1 MNRPRPSR
9 HPNRHRT
16 GRGRRLFRDPSRR
29 WVAGICAGI
38 ANHLGVP
45 VFWVRL
51 LAVLPLM
58 SPLLPIMLLGYVIA
72 TLRIPLEPD
81 SLYEDV
87 EEQEFVRS
95 VHSAPSATFGQLRHR
110 MRSLEF
116 RLRRLEAYVTSA
128 EFTIDED
135 LKTGAKL
142 KSI

>member
-1 MNRPRPSR
+1 
-9 HPNRHRT
+9 
-16 GRGRRLFRDPSRR
+16 
-29 WVAGICAGI
+29 
-38 ANHLGVP
+38 
-45 VFWVRL
+45 
-51 LAVLPLM
+51 
-58 SPLLPIMLLGYVIA
+58 MLLGYVIA